1 MKETEVEMSGTT
13 SIKNFLMLALCK
25 QTIKQKANVASG
37 FTWGMWLTFV
47 VFSQKMNNHA
57 NSILIRQ

>member
-37 FTWGMWLTFV
+37 FT
-47 VFSQKMNNHA
+47 
-57 NSILIRQ
+57 